1 MTDHTADLLVRIKN
15 AAAVRRHELVM
26 PYTKIKEAILKIL
39 ETNGFVKNIQVSE
52 DKSKKN
58 ISFELV
64 ANKYPT
70 HIKQI
75 SKPGHRIYSK
85 GKDIKIPLRGLALVI
100 ISTSQGVL
108 NAKEASK
115 KGLGGELI
123 CEIW

>member
-1 MTDHTADLLVRIKN
+1 MTDQIADLLVRIKN

-26 PYTKIKEAILKIL
+26 PYTKMKEAILKIL
-39 ETNGFVKNIQVSE
+39 ESNGFVKNINVVE
-52 DKSKKN
+52 ENAKKN
-58 ISFELV
+58 IKFELV
-64 ANKYPT
+64 ATKPPT

-75 SKPGHRIYSK
+75 SKPGHRIYTK
-85 GKDIKIPLRGLALVI
+85 GKDIKIPLRGLGLVI
-100 ISTSQGVL
+100 ISTSIGVI

>member
-1 MTDHTADLLVRIKN
+1 MTDQTADLLVRIKN
-15 AAAVRRHELVM
+15 AAAVSRSELVM
-26 PYTKIKEAILKIL
+26 PYSKMKEAILKIL
-39 ETNGFVKNIQVSE
+39 ETNGFVKNIKVLE

-58 ISFELV
+58 ISFEL
-64 ANKYPT
+64 ANNKYPT
-70 HIKQI
+70 HIRQI

-100 ISTSQGVL
+100 ISTSSGVI

>member
-1 MTDHTADLLVRIKN
+1 MTDQTADLLVRIKN
-15 AAAVRRHELVM
+15 AAEVRRHELEM
-26 PYTKIKEAILKIL
+26 PYSKMKEAILKIL
-39 ETNGFVKNIQVSE
+39 EANGFVKNIKVSE
-52 DKSKKN
+52 DKLKKN
-58 ISFELV
+58 IFFELV

-100 ISTSQGVL
+100 ISTSSGVI